1 LSSLQRPPPTPD
13 LKKQDSADGPSL
25 SRKGKR
31 KLKTVLVE
39 AEQKPEP
46 SLIDDFYLAPK
57 EEAKKEEMPDFEK
70 NLKRK
75 TELREREKQTMSQ
88 GKPQF
93 NASVHDFPSFEPST
107 ASQKKQP

>member
-1 LSSLQRPPPTPD
+1 MSGQKASLGLSSLQRPPPTPD
-13 LKKQDSADGPSL
+13 LKKQDSAEGPSL

-46 SLIDDFYLAPK
+46 IDDFYLEPK
-57 EEAKKEEMPDFEK
+57 EEAKREEMPDFEK

-75 TELREREKQTMSQ
+75 TELREREKQT
-88 GKPQF
+88 
-93 NASVHDFPSFEPST
+93 
-107 ASQKKQP
+107 